1 MYQKI
6 NLYVDFITSYTD
18 KHTHTLK
25 MDHKPKCK
33 CKTANLLESN
43 KGENIDNVWYRND
56 SLDTV
61 PKAESMKEVIIKPDF
76 IKVKK
81 IFSVKD
87 IVKRVMRQATDWE
100 KMFAKC
106 ISEIYKNS

>member
-1 MYQKI
+1 MQTLSLHTQT
-6 NLYVDFITSYTD
+6 N
-18 KHTHTLK
+18 THTLK